1 MAEPTTS
8 ERELPTFASD
18 RPIQGADADQLG
30 RAGVAR
36 ELAGRISR
44 WRGGESL
51 VIAVHGPWGS
61 GKTSLKN
68 LVLEELLRPG
78 SEPRVVVQFAP
89 WEWAATGEKQE
100 RRFFAELGRAV
111 RATSSQQSA
120 RRLATLL
127 EKYGRVLT
135 AGADASDS
143 GTKALN
149 FLLGSAV
156 LAGVAGIAPAWRTVA
171 ATGALVLAG
180 WAVALRAFG
189 GLLNQLSKFPQAWLG
204 TDSDDSESLK
214 RKIAEALRK
223 LGKPLLV
230 VVDDL
235 DRLPATQIQ
244 DMIRLI
250 KANGDF
256 PGVVYLLLY
265 EKNVVISALDALSA
279 GHGAKFLEK
288 VVQVDLH
295 LPVPQRQQLL
305 NILLT
310 GLDATLRRHGESD
323 VDGVRWANLFVP
335 GIRDYFVTP
344 RDCHRFLNSFGF
356 MLARLAGSK
365 GAEVDVL
372 DLIALETLRVFEPG
386 LYEQL
391 PALRGHLTGESRV
404 AGSQKDMKPEIVA
417 EIDAAFAAGK
427 VSRPDQ
433 VRALLR
439 ELFPPIEFA
448 FGGSY
453 YGHDFAHQWYQQRRI
468 CAPDYFDA
476 YFLLGPSSATL
487 SRAQLDGLWQAAS
500 NRETAV
506 STMRALVKGGQLD
519 AMSDALEAY
528 KEAFDIAHAVP
539 FFTALCDLCDETPRK
554 GGGLFSHDYVMRW
567 SRFLYWVL
575 RRIEDPRHR
584 FAILREML
592 TATHGLALP
601 ASKISTEEQTP
612 DRKARDKTFLIE
624 EKDWVVLRDLWLLR
638 MREAAEAGRVLGQL
652 RLVQLLYYWQEWAGN
667 PEVRNWVTA
676 TVIDSPSALQFIT
689 RFLSR
694 STRQG
699 MGDYAPSIQ
708 WRIELES
715 LERFADLAKLTDWIR
730 QADWSLVGI
739 DERKA
744 LVCFWH
750 AIARRGKKPDP
761 HEDGVWLTEET
772 IDRLAGQPAAPT
784 ATLKSTSPEHPS

>member
-1 MAEPTTS
+1 
-8 ERELPTFASD
+8 
-18 RPIQGADADQLG
+18 
-30 RAGVAR
+30 
-36 ELAGRISR
+36 
-44 WRGGESL
+44 
-51 VIAVHGPWGS
+51 
-61 GKTSLKN
+61 
-68 LVLEELLRPG
+68 
-78 SEPRVVVQFAP
+78 
-89 WEWAATGEKQE
+89 
-100 RRFFAELGRAV
+100 
-111 RATSSQQSA
+111 
-120 RRLATLL
+120 
-127 EKYGRVLT
+127 
-135 AGADASDS
+135 
-143 GTKALN
+143 
-149 FLLGSAV
+149 
-156 LAGVAGIAPAWRTVA
+156 
-171 ATGALVLAG
+171 
-180 WAVALRAFG
+180 
-189 GLLNQLSKFPQAWLG
+189 
-204 TDSDDSESLK
+204 
-214 RKIAEALRK
+214 
-223 LGKPLLV
+223 
-230 VVDDL
+230 VDDL

-265 EKNVVISALDALSA
+265 EKTVVISALDALSA

-295 LPVPQRQQLL
+295 LPIPQRQQLL

-310 GLDATLRRHGESD
+310 GLDAALRRHGESD
-323 VDGVRWANLFVP
+323 IDGVRWANLFVP

-372 DLIALETLRVFEPG
+372 DLIALETIRVFEPG

-391 PALRGHLTGESRV
+391 PALREYLTGESR
-404 AGSQKDMKPEIVA
+404 ASGSHKDMKAEVVA
-417 EIDAAFAAGK
+417 EIDAAFTTGK

-453 YGHDFAHQWYQQRRI
+453 YGHDFAHEWYQKRRI
-468 CAPDYFDA
+468 CAADYFDA

-487 SRAQLDGLWQAAS
+487 SREQLDGLWQAAS
-500 NRETAV
+500 NREAAV
-506 STMRALVKGGQLD
+506 SMMRALVKDGLLD

-528 KEAFDIAHAVP
+528 KEVFNTAHAVP
-539 FFTALCDLCDETPRK
+539 FFTALCDLCDEMPRK
-554 GGGLFSHDYVMRW
+554 GGGLFSQDYVMCW

-575 RRIEDPRHR
+575 RRIEDPHTR
-584 FAILREML
+584 FEILREML
-592 TATHGLALP
+592 VATHGLVLP

-612 DRKARDKTFLIE
+612 DRKTREKTFLVE
-624 EKDWVVLRDLWLLR
+624 EKEWGELRDLWLLR
-638 MREAAEAGRVLGQL
+638 MQDAVRAGRVLGQP
-652 RLVQLLYYWQEWAGN
+652 RLVQLLYYWQDWGGN
-667 PEVRNWVTA
+667 LEVRNWVTK
-676 TVIDSPSALQFIT
+676 TVIDVPSALQFVV
-689 RFLSR
+689 RFMSR

-715 LERFADLAKLTDWIR
+715 VERFADLTKLTDWLR
-730 QADWSLVGI
+730 QADWSRI
-739 DERKA
+739 ETDDRKA

-750 AIARRGKKPDP
+750 ATTRRGKTPDR

-772 IDRLAGQPAAPT
+772 IDGLVRQPT
-784 ATLKSTSPEHPS
+784 APSDGCSTL